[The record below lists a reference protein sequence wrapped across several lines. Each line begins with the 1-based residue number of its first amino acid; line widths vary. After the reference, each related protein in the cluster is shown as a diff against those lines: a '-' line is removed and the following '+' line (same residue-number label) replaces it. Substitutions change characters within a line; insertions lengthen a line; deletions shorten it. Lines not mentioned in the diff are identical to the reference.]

1 MAEGRERMLAG
12 AVDRLGDDLSED
24 RREDVQARLGA
35 RSCRACEAGPHTCGL
50 DDKVRVHIV
59 VNHRTMRVH
68 GVTADEETALA
79 WMNEV
84 TSKYGGD
91 PLSVSRAVDVIEIP
105 GVRRG

>member
-1 MAEGRERMLAG
+1 MAEGRSRERMLAG

-50 DDKVRVHIV
+50 PSADYRRAALDVAEAIRSHFAGGPYDRVVVQAVRIAQYH
-59 VNHRTMRVH
+59 
-68 GVTADEETALA
+68 ADE
-79 WMNEV
+79 
-84 TSKYGGD
+84 
-91 PLSVSRAVDVIEIP
+91 